1 MIDKVFGIKS
11 SILLL
16 VIIYLGF
23 ISLGLPDAVLG
34 VAWIICGLTFP
45 VRFSM
50 PDSFPCF

>member
-34 VAWIICGLTFP
+34 VAWDYMRIDFSRP
-45 VRFSM
+45 VQYA
-50 PDSFPCF
+50 